1 MGFGLRNVIKKAKD
15 QKEYEGPKKEIAEM
29 DLIHQRDFE

>member
-1 MGFGLRNVIKKAKD
+1 MGFGLRNVIKRAKD

-29 DLIHQRDFE
+29 D

>member
-1 MGFGLRNVIKKAKD
+1 MGFGLQKVIKRAKD

-29 DLIHQRDFE
+29 DQIHQRDFE